1 MPPEFPRWFYDLLSQ
16 AAAAVEEM
24 ANFRNLVLDSWYAKV
39 RQLDIDFANGHDT
52 EHKKIAFDSLD
63 SRMHQLIF
71 RLSARSVVGAESY
84 DPISLREFLTKFDEA
99 KSVKKFMKWVNSADG
114 LVVEGAPLLAWKDEV
129 SEFDPS
135 RAGGGWS
142 NKLTTPALMESL
154 QSLKA
159 TAHRLIKETKKSA
172 EISRLDVQ
180 TGKAIERWHRH
191 LKDPTNQDLLK
202 LTHNG
207 DEEIYG
213 RFVKLLEKAAKRRMS
228 NGPRAMLQ
236 HTAHLV
242 YGVYGPAHA
251 KGEISPQMAANAA
264 LEAFD
269 NAIGYLTP
277 AERVL
282 GDLTAH
288 NEDAVAQAPHMLL
301 RGGGR
306 MMTRHGSQSE
316 WELNSVEAMLPLIT
330 KRENH
335 KVMRA
340 VLFDTVMELDAD
352 DVPRRKFLM
361 GSTLV
366 EVM

>member
-1 MPPEFPRWFYDLLSQ
+1 
-16 AAAAVEEM
+16 
-24 ANFRNLVLDSWYAKV
+24 
-39 RQLDIDFANGHDT
+39 
-52 EHKKIAFDSLD
+52 
-63 SRMHQLIF
+63 MHQLIF

-84 DPISLREFLTKFDEA
+84 DPFSLREFLTKFDEA

-142 NKLTTPALMESL
+142 NQLTTPALMESL

-180 TGKAIERWHRH
+180 TGRAIERWHRH
-191 LKDPTNQDLLK
+191 PQDPTNQDLLR
-202 LTHNG
+202 LTRNG
-207 DEEIYG
+207 DEEVYG
-213 RFVKLLEKAAKRRMS
+213 RFVKLLEKAAPDVQWPACHDPAH
-228 NGPRAMLQ
+228 GAPRLWG
-236 HTAHLV
+236 LR
-242 YGVYGPAHA
+242 PAHA

-264 LEAFD
+264 LEALD

-288 NEDAVAQAPHMLL
+288 NEDAVAQA
-301 RGGGR
+301 R
-306 MMTRHGSQSE
+306 TCC
-316 WELNSVEAMLPLIT
+316 VA
-330 KRENH
+330 
-335 KVMRA
+335 A
-340 VLFDTVMELDAD
+340 AA
-352 DVPRRKFLM
+352 
-361 GSTLV
+361 
-366 EVM
+366 